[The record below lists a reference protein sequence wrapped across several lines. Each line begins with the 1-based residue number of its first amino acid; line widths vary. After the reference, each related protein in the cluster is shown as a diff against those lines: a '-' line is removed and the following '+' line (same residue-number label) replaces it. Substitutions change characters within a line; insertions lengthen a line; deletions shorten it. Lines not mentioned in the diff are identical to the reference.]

1 MLKQSYIILTWFY
14 YLNFIQK
21 SSNTKNKIKIFILPI
36 KNNKFTLTKAPMAHK
51 NWSKEQYKFQYYK
64 FLLKFNFFLSEKN
77 KLNSINSALM
87 FLFITK
93 KTFPNLE
100 TNILFLKN
108 IQFFFFFKDKIF
120 FNYNYNYK
128 LK

>member
-1 MLKQSYIILTWFY
+1 
-14 YLNFIQK
+14 
-21 SSNTKNKIKIFILPI
+21 
-36 KNNKFTLTKAPMAHK
+36 MAHK
-51 NWSKEQYKFQYYK
+51 NWSKEQYKFQYFK

-77 KLNSINSALM
+77 TLNNLNSTLM
-87 FLFITK
+87 FLFLTK

-108 IQFFFFFKDKIF
+108 IQFFFFFKDKDF
-120 FNYNYNYK
+120 FRYNFK